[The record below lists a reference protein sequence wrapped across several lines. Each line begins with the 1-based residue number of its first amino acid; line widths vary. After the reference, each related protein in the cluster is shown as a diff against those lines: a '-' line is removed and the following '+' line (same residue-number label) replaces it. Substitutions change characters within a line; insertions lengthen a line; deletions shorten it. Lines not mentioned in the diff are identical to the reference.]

1 MYIIRTSK
9 QVTTTHYICPS
20 RYQCYLWYKV
30 NTKYYIY
37 VWKLN
42 QTVLELDFWAVK
54 LLFARLLSNYNIRHT
69 CNIYTRLETCIMS
82 ISRLSLWE
90 KVTHRLLNLHFYWA
104 DVVGWCRT
112 LDIMLRDRCCSASMV
127 RAQIPL
133 KEEQNL
139 TAQNLIL
146 TLFGLICRRIYNM

>member
-1 MYIIRTSK
+1 LISRGTDIVCGCHLLRCSYDIHYFLWLNNEFFIILYNILK
-9 QVTTTHYICPS
+9 NC
-20 RYQCYLWYKV
+20 C
-30 NTKYYIY
+30 
-37 VWKLN
+37 
-42 QTVLELDFWAVK
+42 
-54 LLFARLLSNYNIRHT
+54 ARLLSNYNIRHT

-90 KVTHRLLNLHFYWA
+90 KVTHRLLNLQFYWA